1 MVLLPN
7 PWVALIVLIAIPILL
22 QSKSGPAL
30 LTNQPYAPAA
40 WSFLIVI
47 ASAGIIRGP
56 WFADSPIG
64 MGATALFA
72 APLAQ
77 AVLFVIL
84 YRGFVVFAHRAPLIY
99 DDTRRGRQPNG
110 RRHIADVVF
119 WFGVWIVVLIIPC
132 IVCFNFGVEF
142 PSRYHFR

>member
-1 MVLLPN
+1 VVLLPN
-7 PWVALIVLIAIPILL
+7 PWVALIVLVAIPILI

-30 LTNQPYAPAA
+30 LTKRPYAPAA

-56 WFADSPIG
+56 WLANASIG
-64 MGATALFA
+64 MIATALFA
-72 APLAQ
+72 APLVQ
-77 AVLFVIL
+77 ATLFLIL
-84 YRGFVVFAHRAPLIY
+84 YRGFSVFARRTPLLY
-99 DDTRRGRQPNG
+99 DEARRGRQPNG
-110 RRHIADVVF
+110 RRHIADRVF
-119 WFGVWIVVLIIPC
+119 WLSVWLIVFITPC